1 MKWAWRYVTDS
12 ACRTGFLGGG
22 PEREGMGEGAEM
34 GNRKNSGA
42 PTRKVKKHEKD
53 KDNMESVC
61 KERSFPGRL

>member
-53 KDNMESVC
+53 KDNMESAC